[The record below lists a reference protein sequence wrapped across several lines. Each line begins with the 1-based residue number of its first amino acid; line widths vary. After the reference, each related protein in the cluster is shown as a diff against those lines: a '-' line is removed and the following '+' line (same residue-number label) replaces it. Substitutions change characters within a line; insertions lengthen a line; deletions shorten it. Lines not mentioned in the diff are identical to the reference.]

1 MTDKGSKFYNRL
13 MASCLEDHNI
23 EMYST
28 SNKGRSIVA
37 ERFIRTLKNKIYKY
51 MTSLSIYVY
60 INKLTGNEYN
70 NAYHSTI
77 KMKPADVM
85 SSTYIDFNVE
95 NNDKYPKFGVY
106 DHVRVSKFKNIFAKR
121 YAPNWSEEAS
131 LVKLLK
137 NTFPWIYIIE
147 DLNGKKVVG
156 TLYEK

>member
-13 MASCLEDHNI
+13 MTSCLEDHNI

-28 SNKGRSIVA
+28 SNEGRSIVA

-60 INKLTGNEYN
+60 INKLTSNEYN
-70 NAYHSTI
+70 NAYHRTI
-77 KMKPADVM
+77 KMKPADVK

-95 NNDKYPKFGVY
+95 NNDKYPKFGVC

-121 YAPNWSEEAS
+121 YAPNWSEEAPV
-131 LVKLLK
+131 VKLVK
-137 NTFPWIYIIE
+137 NTFPWIYLIE